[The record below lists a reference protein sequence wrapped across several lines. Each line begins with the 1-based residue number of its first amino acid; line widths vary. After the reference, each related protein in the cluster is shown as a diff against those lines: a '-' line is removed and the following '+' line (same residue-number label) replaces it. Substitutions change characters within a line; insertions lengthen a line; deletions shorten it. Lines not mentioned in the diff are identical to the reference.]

1 MKTKWDALI
10 TKISFE
16 YAELSKDIHFQDQ
29 LLLKAKENADTLQAQ
44 IKEMQ
49 RTLDQKNDQL
59 AIDARANWQFLKQLF
74 SLQERC
80 QDNIAAIE
88 ADLDDLNREA
98 IALLKEKK
106 KYEMLAENQILR
118 EMHAE
123 IRKED
128 EELDDKTTMSWRFR

>member
-16 YAELSKDIHFQDQ
+16 YAELIEDIHSQDQ
-29 LLLKAKENADTLQAQ
+29 LLLKANGNSDVIQGQ
-44 IKEMQ
+44 IKDMQ
-49 RTLDQKNDQL
+49 SMLEQKNDQL

-74 SLQERC
+74 SLQECC
-80 QDNIAAIE
+80 QNNIAAIE
-88 ADLDDLNREA
+88 AALDDLNQEA

-123 IRKED
+123 IRQED
-128 EELDDKTTMSWRFR
+128 EELDDKTTMLWRFR